1 MIDGR
6 IERKWE
12 EQCDSC
18 LSETGQRLTIAF
30 HCHKIHCNVFLLRF
44 SALSLQTEAPGL
56 SLGCCVDLIPQ
67 VKVIL
72 ASKYEE

>member
-1 MIDGR
+1 MFVAMGP
-6 IERKWE
+6 K
-12 EQCDSC
+12 
-18 LSETGQRLTIAF
+18 LTVAF
-30 HCHKIHCNVFLLRF
+30 HGAETHSDVLMLRYFYFF

>member
-1 MIDGR
+1 MFVIVYWLSPHFFC
-6 IERKWE
+6 IIL
-12 EQCDSC
+12 C
-18 LSETGQRLTIAF
+18 LSDIVCSCF
-30 HCHKIHCNVFLLRF
+30 
-44 SALSLQTEAPGL
+44 SLQTEAPDL

>member
-1 MIDGR
+1 MFVCHI
-6 IERKWE
+6 IVYWL
-12 EQCDSC
+12 CPHFFFCIPIILCISYIVCSC
-18 LSETGQRLTIAF
+18 Y
-30 HCHKIHCNVFLLRF
+30 
-44 SALSLQTEAPGL
+44 SLQTEAPGL